1 MTSPHSENWSLSDR
15 LAWARA
21 FRVAVASH
29 QDEMIDL
36 IARDVDKPAFEA
48 LMGDI
53 LPLLSA
59 CKWTEKRAGSLLS
72 PRRLRHGGVFSLA
85 NKALLT
91 RAPLGHVAIIATWNY
106 PIQLL
111 GIELLQALVT
121 GNRVTV
127 KPSENAPHS
136 QTLLLELARDAGRT
150 CNMPEGQLAWTPA
163 TREAGAT
170 LLKNDRF
177 DHVVFTGSTSVGLAI
192 AETLAPNMTSS
203 TLELSGRDSAFVLDD
218 ADPELAASAIFQGV
232 DMNTG
237 QTCMAPRRAL
247 IDEKVYADF
256 VRRIASRAGAARPRP
271 LINEQSARQC
281 YELARDCQARGG
293 RSLAGVIEAPEPDK
307 NGRLRCLRPMVFA
320 DCPRDVPLAE
330 GRHFGPLLAL
340 IPVKNLEDAL
350 RIHDGVDQVLN
361 TSVFTRNPARVEA
374 FRHRL
379 RSTIITINDC
389 LLPTIHPSVG
399 LAGHGMSGWGIT
411 KGEAGLLAMTR
422 PIYTTQTIPLFRFSM
437 EAVSPGIEKGMSKF
451 IKFWYGASKVAPR
464 PATAALGASAPQP
477 HSQPHSQSQPRNS
490 PEPVATSFA
499 E

>member
-1 MTSPHSENWSLSDR
+1 MPSPRPESWSLSDR

-21 FRVAVASH
+21 FRIALASH
-29 QDEMIDL
+29 QDELIDL
-36 IARDVDKPAFEA
+36 IARDVDKPRFEA

-59 CKWTEKRAGSLLS
+59 CKWIEKRAASLLA

-127 KPSENAPHS
+127 KPSENAPRS
-136 QTLLLELARDAGRT
+136 QTLLLELARDAGKA
-150 CNMPEGQLAWTPA
+150 CNMPADQLIWTPA

-170 LLKNDRF
+170 LLKDNHF
-177 DHVVFTGSTSVGLAI
+177 DHVVFTGSTSVGIAI
-192 AETLAPNMTSS
+192 AESLAPTMTSS

-247 IDEKVYADF
+247 VDEKVYADF
-256 VRRIASRAGAARPRP
+256 IRRIASRAGSARPRP
-271 LINEQSARQC
+271 LISEQSAKQC
-281 YELARDCQARGG
+281 YYLARDCQSKGG

-307 NGRLRCLRPMVFA
+307 GGRLRCLRPMVFA

-330 GRHFGPLLAL
+330 GRHFGPLLAV

-361 TSVFTRNPARVEA
+361 TSVFTRNPARVES

-437 EAVSPGIEKGMSKF
+437 EAVSPSIEKGMSKF
-451 IKFWYGASKVAPR
+451 IKFWYGAQKHASL
-464 PATAALGASAPQP
+464 PARST
-477 HSQPHSQSQPRNS
+477 
-490 PEPVATSFA
+490 PEPAPVPPAAESQARTLPPAVASSAA

>member
-1 MTSPHSENWSLSDR
+1 MTLPRPENWSLSDR
-15 LAWARA
+15 LAWVAA
-21 FRVAVASH
+21 FRRAIATH
-29 QDEMIDL
+29 QDEMIGL
-36 IARDVDKPAFEA
+36 IARDVGKPSFEA

-85 NKALLT
+85 NKAVLT

-111 GIELLQALVT
+111 GIELLQALVA

-127 KPSENAPHS
+127 KPSENAPRS
-136 QTLLLELARDAGRT
+136 QTLLLELARDAGRG
-150 CNMPEGQLAWTPA
+150 CNMPADQLAWTPA

-170 LLKNDRF
+170 LLKDHHF
-177 DHVVFTGSTSVGLAI
+177 DHVVFTGSTSVGIAI
-192 AETLAPNMTSS
+192 AETLAPTMTSS

-218 ADPELAASAIFQGV
+218 ADPELAASAIWQGV

-247 IDEKVYADF
+247 VDEKVYADF

-271 LINEQSARQC
+271 LISEQSAKQC
-281 YELARDCQARGG
+281 YDLAIDCQRRGG
-293 RSLAGVIEAPEPDK
+293 RSLAGVIEAPEADS
-307 NGRLRCLRPMVFA
+307 NGRLRCLRPMIFA

-330 GRHFGPLLAL
+330 GRHFGPLLAV

-350 RIHDGVDQVLN
+350 RIHDRVDQVLT
-361 TSVFTRNPARVEA
+361 TSVFTRNPARVA
-374 FRHRL
+374 GFRHRL
-379 RSTIITINDC
+379 RSTIITVNDC

-399 LAGHGMSGWGIT
+399 LSGHGMSGWGIT

-422 PIYTTQTIPLFRFSM
+422 PIYTTETIPLLRFSM
-437 EAVSPGIEKGMSKF
+437 EAVSPSIERGMSRF
-451 IKFWYGASKVAPR
+451 IKFWYGAGKVAPR
-464 PATAALGASAPQP
+464 TLSAPAGDIAP
-477 HSQPHSQSQPRNS
+477 ETQSRK
-490 PEPVATSFA
+490 PEQVAATSA
-499 E
+499 AN

>member
-1 MTSPHSENWSLSDR
+1 
-15 LAWARA
+15 
-21 FRVAVASH
+21 
-29 QDEMIDL
+29 MIDL
-36 IARDVDKPAFEA
+36 IARDMDKPSFEA

-111 GIELLQALVT
+111 GIELLQALVS

-127 KPSENAPHS
+127 KPSENAPRS
-136 QTLLLELARDAGRT
+136 QTLLLELARDAGKS
-150 CNMPEGQLAWTPA
+150 CNMPADQLVWTPA

-170 LLKNDRF
+170 LLKDHHF

-192 AETLAPNMTSS
+192 AETLAPTMTSS

-218 ADPELAASAIFQGV
+218 ADPELAASAIWQGIE
-232 DMNTG
+232 MNTG

-247 IDEKVYADF
+247 VDEKIYPEF
-256 VRRIASRAGAARPRP
+256 IRRIASRAGAARPRP
-271 LINEQSARQC
+271 LINEQSAKQC

-293 RSLAGVIEAPEPDK
+293 RSLAGVVEAPSADS

-320 DCPRDVPLAE
+320 DCPRGVPLAE
-330 GRHFGPLLAL
+330 GRHFGPLLGV
-340 IPVKNLEDAL
+340 IPVKNLADAL
-350 RIHDGVDQVLN
+350 AIHDSVDQVLT
-361 TSVFTRNPARVEA
+361 TSVFTRNPARIES

-399 LAGHGMSGWGIT
+399 LSGHGMSGWGIT

-437 EAVSPGIEKGMSKF
+437 EAVSPSIEKGMSKF
-451 IKFWYGASKVAPR
+451 IHFWYGGSKPAARPFGAETTPVAPE
-464 PATAALGASAPQP
+464 T
-477 HSQPHSQSQPRNS
+477 QSRT
-490 PEPVATSFA
+490 PEHVAATSA
-499 E
+499 AN

>member
-1 MTSPHSENWSLSDR
+1 MPSPRPETWSLSDR
-15 LAWARA
+15 LAWVKS
-21 FRVAVASH
+21 FRISLATH
-29 QDEMIDL
+29 QDELIDL
-36 IARDVDKPAFEA
+36 IARDMDKPAFEA

-53 LPLLSA
+53 LPLLTA

-72 PRRLRHGGVFSLA
+72 PRRLRHGGIFSLA

-91 RAPLGHVAIIATWNY
+91 RAPLGHIAIIATWNY

-127 KPSENAPHS
+127 KPSENAPRS
-136 QTLLLELARDAGRT
+136 QTLLLELARDAGKS
-150 CNMPEGQLAWTPA
+150 CNMPADQLVWTPA

-170 LLKNDRF
+170 LLKDTHF
-177 DHVVFTGSTSVGLAI
+177 DHVVFTGSTGVGVAI
-192 AETLAPNMTSS
+192 AETLAPSMTSS

-218 ADPELAASAIFQGV
+218 ADPELAASAIWGGV
-232 DMNTG
+232 EMNTG

-247 IDEKVYADF
+247 VDEKIYADF

-271 LINEQSARQC
+271 LINEQAASQC
-281 YELARDCQARGG
+281 YELARACQSEGG
-293 RSLAGVIEAPEPDK
+293 RSLAGVIEAPSADSR
-307 NGRLRCLRPMVFA
+307 GRLRCLRPMVFA
-320 DCPRDVPLAE
+320 DCPRTAKLVE
-330 GRHFGPLLAL
+330 GRHFGPLLTV
-340 IPVKNLEDAL
+340 IPVRDLEDAL

-361 TSVFTRNPARVEA
+361 TSVFTRNPARIES

-422 PIYTTQTIPLFRFSM
+422 PIYTTQTVPLFRFSM
-437 EAVSPGIEKGMSKF
+437 EAVTPSIEKGMSKF
-451 IKFWYGASKVAPR
+451 IKFWYGAQKPANAASRAASSPAPAASESQAR
-464 PATAALGASAPQP
+464 PLPQP
-477 HSQPHSQSQPRNS
+477 
-490 PEPVATSFA
+490 VASSAA

>member
-1 MTSPHSENWSLSDR
+1 MTPPRSENWSLSDR
-15 LAWARA
+15 LAWVKS
-21 FRVAVASH
+21 FRVGLATH
-29 QDEMIDL
+29 QDELIDL

-53 LPLLSA
+53 LPLLTA

-127 KPSENAPHS
+127 KPSENAPRS
-136 QTLLLELARDAGRT
+136 QTLLLELARDAGKS
-150 CNMPEGQLAWTPA
+150 CNMPADQLVWTPA

-170 LLKNDRF
+170 LLKDTHF
-177 DHVVFTGSTSVGLAI
+177 DHVVFTGSTGVGVAI
-192 AETLAPNMTSS
+192 AETLAPTMTSS

-247 IDEKVYADF
+247 VDEKVYADF

-271 LINEQSARQC
+271 LINEQSAKQC
-281 YELARDCQARGG
+281 YDLAIDCQRRGG

-307 NGRLRCLRPMVFA
+307 TGRLRCLRPMVFA
-320 DCPRDVPLAE
+320 DCPRDVPLAQ

-350 RIHDGVDQVLN
+350 SIHDGVDQVLN
-361 TSVFTRNPARVEA
+361 TSVFTRSPARVEA

-422 PIYTTQTIPLFRFSM
+422 PIYTTQTVPLFRFSM
-437 EAVSPGIEKGMSKF
+437 EAVSPSIEKGMSKF
-451 IKFWYGASKVAPR
+451 IKFWYGAGKAPPR
-464 PATAALGASAPQP
+464 PAAATTLLAA
-477 HSQPHSQSQPRNS
+477 SQSQPRKMS
-490 PEPVATSFA
+490 EPVASSLA